1 MSLRVPLMA
10 TYDGT
15 PIREHPNPMV
25 RDFARFYVPGG
36 LTRASDLMRL
46 LDNLERFFRKTNQVD
61 ALRMLTSINFSKIKA
76 KEKGG
81 LYEVEVPDDD
91 VLLDE

>member
-1 MSLRVPLMA
+1 
-10 TYDGT
+10 
-15 PIREHPNPMV
+15 MV